1 MRFGYKKVR
10 TESVSYHK
18 IVEVVARGM
27 GKLDELEKELYGK
40 DDEELRRR
48 TKRRVLF
55 PQSIRKLPQVWMGK
69 PKKTETPGGDKD
81 ILNRKFL
88 KFFSG
93 GVAVLIIV
101 MSSIFLFFYLGTR
114 GREAEVVIHDRS
126 PITAGELVTI
136 PVAFRN
142 ISNTTLKEVELT
154 LVLPEG
160 SLVQEEG
167 QDRQAPARII
177 RKIDDLDPNE
187 EGSVEV
193 PAKLFGKEGEEKEIL
208 ATLIYRPENLRARF
222 SSKDSKNFL
231 IGRVPLAVIWEIPE
245 IFSNNQEVKAVVR
258 FNSSASFI
266 FRNMWLRLEYPLG
279 FKFLSSSPKPEEG
292 ENTWSLGNIDPDEE
306 GAIEVRGRI
315 IGEEGEV
322 KSFRADLGVF
332 NTLTKEWITFRDSS
346 AVGKIA
352 VAPLSVTGF
361 LKGSRETT
369 VGLGENLQFA
379 LRYKNNTESTLR
391 NITIRASL
399 QGPVLDLQTLVI
411 DKGNFDFN
419 TRSLVWNSATAK
431 ELSELEPGEE
441 GEFRFEI
448 QTKPRP
454 AVKEDADKNQVVR
467 MSAEIKP
474 AFVPEEFA
482 GTDLTGQDSI
492 EAKVRTKVL
501 FSARALYRSSP
512 IPTKGPLP
520 PKVGAK
526 TVYTIVWEVR
536 NFTNDAENVQVIGIL
551 PPNVVWENVFTPQD
565 SRIIFD
571 AATSEVRWNV
581 GRVPAGI
588 GISSPA
594 LTLAFQ
600 VSITPSTVDRGRTM
614 ILLTEPRLSGKD
626 AFTKEDL
633 RETVESI
640 GTELRDDPTAS
651 SQDGVVK

>member
-1 MRFGYKKVR
+1 
-10 TESVSYHK
+10 
-18 IVEVVARGM
+18 M
-27 GKLDELEKELYGK
+27 GKLDELEKNLYGK

-55 PQSIRKLPQVWMGK
+55 PKSLRKLPQVWMDK
-69 PKKTETPGGDKD
+69 PKETETPGEDKN
-81 ILNRKFL
+81 ILNRKLL
-88 KFFSG
+88 KFFLG
-93 GVAVLIIV
+93 GAGVLAIV
-101 MSSIFLFFYLGTR
+101 MSSVFLFFYLGTR
-114 GREAEVVIHDRS
+114 GREAEVVIHDRG

-136 PVAFRN
+136 PVTFRN

-167 QDRQAPARII
+167 QDRQAPSRII

-187 EGSVEV
+187 EESAEIT
-193 PAKLFGKEGEEKEIL
+193 AKLFGKEGEEKEVL

-231 IGRVPLAVIWEIPE
+231 IGQVPLAVIWEIPE

-279 FKFLSSSPKPEEG
+279 FKFLSSSLKPQEG
-292 ENTWSLGNIDPDEE
+292 ENTWSLGNIDPGEE
-306 GAIEVRGRI
+306 SSIEVRGRI
-315 IGEEGEV
+315 TGEEGEI
-322 KSFRADLGVF
+322 KSFRADLGVL
-332 NTLTKEWITFRDSS
+332 NTLTKNWVTFRESL
-346 AVGKIA
+346 AAGKIA
-352 VAPLSVTGF
+352 VAPLSVTGS

-369 VGLGENLQFA
+369 VGLGENLQFV

-399 QGPVLDLQTLVI
+399 QGPILDLQTLVI

-441 GEFRFEI
+441 GEFHFEI
-448 QTKPRP
+448 KTKFNP

-482 GTDLTGQDSI
+482 GTDLTGRDSI

-512 IPTKGPLP
+512 IPTSGPLP

-526 TVYTIVWEVR
+526 TVYTILWEIR
-536 NFTNDAENVQVIGIL
+536 NFTNDAENIQVVGIL

-565 SRIIFD
+565 FRIIFD
-571 AATSEVRWNV
+571 PATSEVRWNV
-581 GRVPAGI
+581 GKVPAGT
-588 GISSPA
+588 GINAPA

-600 VSITPSTVDRGRTM
+600 ISITPSTADRGRTM
-614 ILLTEPRLSGKD
+614 TLLTESRLSGKD
-626 AFTKEDL
+626 AFVKEDL
-633 RETVESI
+633 QETVGNI
-640 GTELRDDPTAS
+640 GTELRDDP
-651 SQDGVVK
+651 GVSAQEGTVR